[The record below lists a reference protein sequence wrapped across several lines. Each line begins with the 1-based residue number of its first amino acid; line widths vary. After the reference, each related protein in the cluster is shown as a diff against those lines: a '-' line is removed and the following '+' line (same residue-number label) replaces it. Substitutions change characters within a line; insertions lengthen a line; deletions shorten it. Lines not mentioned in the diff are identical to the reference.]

1 MIEAKKSSEKV
12 FANTV
17 IDLTRSGHWLEH
29 RRLSQK
35 LFLKK
40 STSRNDHCGH
50 LNFRSGGLT
59 GGSQMLFL
67 KKV

>member
-40 STSRNDHCGH
+40 YVQK
-50 LNFRSGGLT
+50 LPLRSSKLQVWRANRRF
-59 GGSQMLFL
+59 SDAVF